1 MLRVRK
7 ADGRLEE
14 FDKQKVVRTC
24 LKLRVGRRE
33 AERIAKEVE
42 REIYDGIPT
51 SRILNLVYEKVR
63 ELRPSLRHAHD
74 LRESIAMLR
83 PKPDFEQYIRL
94 VLESIGYRVEGNKI
108 LEGRCVDHEIDGVA
122 VKGNETLLLEV
133 KHHVNH
139 HTYTGMD
146 VFLEVWA
153 SLQDLVEGFRLGLH
167 GYNFTNALIAC
178 NTKIS
183 DHAERYARCRGLKYM
198 GWRYPK
204 TLSLEE
210 IVEKN
215 QLYPITMLRGV
226 ESHVLERLGDLGIV
240 TLRQLLEMSSEELR
254 ELPIDS
260 ETLRELVAKAESVL
274 EKGR

>member
-7 ADGRLEE
+7 ADGGLEP
-14 FDKQKVVRTC
+14 FDKGKVIRTC

-33 AERIAKEVE
+33 AERIAEEVK
-42 REIYDGIPT
+42 REAYDEIPT
-51 SRILNLVYEKVR
+51 SRILELIYEKVR
-63 ELRPSLRHAHD
+63 RVKPALEHAID
-74 LRESIAMLR
+74 LREAISALR

-94 VLESIGYRVEGNKI
+94 TLESIGYRVEGNKV

-122 VKGNETLLLEV
+122 VKGGEVLLLEV

-153 SLQDLVEGFRLGLH
+153 TLQDLMEGYELGLH
-167 GYNFTNALIAC
+167 RYGFTNALVAC

-183 DHAERYARCRGLKYM
+183 NHAERYARCKGLKYM

-204 TLSLEE
+204 AMGLEE
-210 IVEKN
+210 IIEKHG
-215 QLYPITMLRGV
+215 LYPVTMLRGV
-226 ESHVLERLGDLGIV
+226 ERGLLDRLGDAGIV
-240 TLRQLLEMSSEELR
+240 TLRQLIEIGAKGLRESLGIEGGKVEELV
-254 ELPIDS
+254 S
-260 ETLRELVAKAESVL
+260 KAKALLS
-274 EKGR
+274 R

>member
-1 MLRVRK
+1 MRVRK

-14 FDKQKVVRTC
+14 FDKRKVIRTC
-24 LKLRVGRRE
+24 LKLRIGRRD
-33 AERIAKEVE
+33 AERIAEEIE

-51 SRILNLVYEKVR
+51 SRILDLIYEKVR

-74 LRESIAMLR
+74 LREAIAMLR

-108 LEGRCVDHEIDGVA
+108 LQGRCVDHEIDGVA
-122 VKGNETLLLEV
+122 VKGDETLLLEV

-153 SLQDLVEGFRLGLH
+153 SLQDLVEGFKLGLH
-167 GYNFTNALIAC
+167 SYNFTNALVAC

-210 IVEKN
+210 IVERN
-215 QLYPITMLRGV
+215 ELYPITMLRGV
-226 ESHVLERLGDLGIV
+226 EIQVLERLGDQGIV
-240 TLRQLLEMSSEELR
+240 TLRQLLDMNAEELKR
-254 ELPIDS
+254 LPIDS
-260 ETLRELVAKAESVL
+260 RTLRELVAKAEAVL
-274 EKGR
+274 EKGK

>member
-1 MLRVRK
+1 
-7 ADGRLEE
+7 
-14 FDKQKVVRTC
+14 
-24 LKLRVGRRE
+24 
-33 AERIAKEVE
+33 
-42 REIYDGIPT
+42 
-51 SRILNLVYEKVR
+51 
-63 ELRPSLRHAHD
+63 
-74 LRESIAMLR
+74 
-83 PKPDFEQYIRL
+83 
-94 VLESIGYRVEGNKI
+94 
-108 LEGRCVDHEIDGVA
+108 
-122 VKGNETLLLEV
+122 
-133 KHHVNH
+133 
-139 HTYTGMD
+139 
-146 VFLEVWA
+146 
-153 SLQDLVEGFRLGLH
+153 
-167 GYNFTNALIAC
+167 
-178 NTKIS
+178 
-183 DHAERYARCRGLKYM
+183 M